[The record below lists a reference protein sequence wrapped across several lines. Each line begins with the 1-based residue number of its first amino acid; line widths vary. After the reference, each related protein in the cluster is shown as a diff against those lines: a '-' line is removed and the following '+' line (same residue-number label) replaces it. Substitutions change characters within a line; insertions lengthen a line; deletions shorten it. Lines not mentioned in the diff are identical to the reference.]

1 MLGLL
6 ASTIIGASSPLSA
19 QRVKF
24 DWLGMEE
31 GLSHVIIFSVTQD
44 REGFLWVGTQQGLN
58 RYDGRSFRS
67 SWTDGADISPV
78 SYGWVRTLFV
88 DSRGV
93 LWVGVDGHGL
103 FRFEGAEEEFHRIPV
118 TSANG
123 ETLSAP
129 AFVRDVEELGD
140 SLIVA
145 TSEGIGFLGTP
156 PRDRRMRLE
165 DSAVSGS
172 CRVDPTALWASP
184 EGDLWV
190 GGQSGCIE
198 ILSRTASRTLPGVG
212 GWIRDIAGGNGD
224 TVWVA
229 SDPTGLYALNRAGD
243 LLAAP
248 SELRSTG
255 TRAEVWAALTDHLG
269 DTWVATAGGLAQ
281 NPGRESVT
289 WHGLGRAEEGGLPH
303 DVVLT
308 LFEDRR
314 GVLWVG
320 TWNGLAR
327 LSSLRHI
334 LRFVPPSELGNA
346 FGGVI
351 GITEITPGRLLVGGV
366 GGKLAQ
372 LSRSGRLPP
381 SALEGLEGDVGPVW
395 SIAVGPDGDVW
406 VVTQGTGIHRYVNG
420 RWHSYREGGSGPG
433 SLPDDRLTSVT
444 VDRKGRVW
452 ATTTLQGL
460 LVYDG
465 QADRFVRY
473 TGPTGEFEY
482 LDDYLWPVVEDDLGF
497 LWFGANG
504 PRGGLHSL
512 SPDRSRLNTYPTDPS
527 VSGHAGS
534 GQVISLEL
542 GGDTLVWFGT
552 QGGGL
557 GRLDRR
563 DTTAI
568 RWYTTRDGL
577 PNNTVAGILE
587 DGLGYLWVSTEGGL
601 ARFDPSMGEFVVF
614 REESGLQSNRFFFNS
629 AVRAQDGSLYFGG
642 ANGITVVDPT
652 MLASRGDPPPL
663 TLTRFSVRGAVRPEV
678 NHHTVRSGLDLGPDE
693 NFFALEM
700 AALDFTDVALNEY
713 RYRLDPL
720 DADWVENG
728 TNPVANYTS
737 VPPGRYT
744 FRAQARLIGAPW
756 SGEGLTIPLR
766 VRPPFHQTWW
776 FRSAV
781 VVAVLSLISAFYAYR
796 LRELHKR
803 QAVELRE
810 LEARQEL
817 RLGIAGKLHDDI
829 GANLSTMALKAEMV
843 RSAKALDDRGR
854 RQLQDLGRLARDT
867 AHKVRETVWV
877 VNTQYDTVAG
887 LVGKMR
893 DTADVM
899 LEGHVKH
906 RFSAPE
912 SLPDREIDMKLRQ
925 DLYLLYK
932 ESLQNVIKHAGATA
946 VDIVVDYDEPFLTLE
961 VSDDGAGSPVAVQI
975 VGGSDISADQGEGE
989 TTASNQEPHREGS
1002 GLELMRKRAMEHE
1015 ADLTMD
1021 GRPGGGTKLHLR
1033 VPVK

>member
-1 MLGLL
+1 
-6 ASTIIGASSPLSA
+6 
-19 QRVKF
+19 
-24 DWLGMEE
+24 
-31 GLSHVIIFSVTQD
+31 
-44 REGFLWVGTQQGLN
+44 
-58 RYDGRSFRS
+58 
-67 SWTDGADISPV
+67 
-78 SYGWVRTLFV
+78 
-88 DSRGV
+88 
-93 LWVGVDGHGL
+93 
-103 FRFEGAEEEFHRIPV
+103 
-118 TSANG
+118 
-123 ETLSAP
+123 
-129 AFVRDVEELGD
+129 
-140 SLIVA
+140 
-145 TSEGIGFLGTP
+145 
-156 PRDRRMRLE
+156 
-165 DSAVSGS
+165 
-172 CRVDPTALWASP
+172 
-184 EGDLWV
+184 
-190 GGQSGCIE
+190 
-198 ILSRTASRTLPGVG
+198 
-212 GWIRDIAGGNGD
+212 
-224 TVWVA
+224 
-229 SDPTGLYALNRAGD
+229 
-243 LLAAP
+243 
-248 SELRSTG
+248 
-255 TRAEVWAALTDHLG
+255 
-269 DTWVATAGGLAQ
+269 
-281 NPGRESVT
+281 
-289 WHGLGRAEEGGLPH
+289 
-303 DVVLT
+303 
-308 LFEDRR
+308 
-314 GVLWVG
+314 
-320 TWNGLAR
+320 
-327 LSSLRHI
+327 
-334 LRFVPPSELGNA
+334 
-346 FGGVI
+346 
-351 GITEITPGRLLVGGV
+351 
-366 GGKLAQ
+366 
-372 LSRSGRLPP
+372 
-381 SALEGLEGDVGPVW
+381 
-395 SIAVGPDGDVW
+395 
-406 VVTQGTGIHRYVNG
+406 
-420 RWHSYREGGSGPG
+420 
-433 SLPDDRLTSVT
+433 
-444 VDRKGRVW
+444 
-452 ATTTLQGL
+452 
-460 LVYDG
+460 
-465 QADRFVRY
+465 
-473 TGPTGEFEY
+473 
-482 LDDYLWPVVEDDLGF
+482 
-497 LWFGANG
+497 
-504 PRGGLHSL
+504 
-512 SPDRSRLNTYPTDPS
+512 
-527 VSGHAGS
+527 
-534 GQVISLEL
+534 
-542 GGDTLVWFGT
+542 
-552 QGGGL
+552 
-557 GRLDRR
+557 
-563 DTTAI
+563 
-568 RWYTTRDGL
+568 
-577 PNNTVAGILE
+577 
-587 DGLGYLWVSTEGGL
+587 
-601 ARFDPSMGEFVVF
+601 
-614 REESGLQSNRFFFNS
+614 
-629 AVRAQDGSLYFGG
+629 
-642 ANGITVVDPT
+642 
-652 MLASRGDPPPL
+652 
-663 TLTRFSVRGAVRPEV
+663 
-678 NHHTVRSGLDLGPDE
+678 LDLGPDE